1 MKNRNKELLEILI
14 KDIESFESYSKG
26 VLTNKELSDLSDA
39 DKIIFIAEEIIDSM
53 KYYIRSI

>member
-1 MKNRNKELLEILI
+1 MENR
-14 KDIESFESYSKG
+14 
-26 VLTNKELSDLSDA
+26 NKELSDLSDA

>member
-26 VLTNKELSDLSDA
+26 VLTDKELSDLSDA